1 MTLWTPVDGERA
13 ALWACGTVSDA
24 SLILAEV
31 RQPVVFLQQ
40 MTGRVSWQS
49 LLRDARLWRHT
60 AAVCRTDRPGLI
72 RLLDDMGA
80 ERGLEEHSGQI
91 RYAIGPRA
99 FVAIESKLRRTYAP
113 EFPSRLRGDQ
123 FPVMA
128 KKHGLRVPRLEG
140 SLCR

>member
-1 MTLWTPVDGERA
+1 MTLWTPVDAERA
-13 ALWACGTVSDA
+13 ARWAAGSVTDA
-24 SLILAEV
+24 GLILAEV

-40 MTGRVSWQS
+40 MTGRISWRS
-49 LLRDARLWRHT
+49 LLQDARLWRHT
-60 AAVCRTDRPGLI
+60 SAVCRTDQPGLI
-72 RLLDDMGA
+72 RLLDDLGA
-80 ERGLEEHSGQI
+80 ERGFVETSGQV

-128 KKHGLRVPRLEG
+128 EKHGLRMPRLEG